1 MKVFLLILFFTLFI
15 PGTLFCQTAKLEW
28 AKQYAGPSYDA
39 GQAIALDAAGNIYAT
54 GYFSATV
61 DFDPGPGVYNLTSSA
76 AEDIYIT
83 KSAPNGNLIWAK
95 SIGDFRYQAGYAITL
110 DPAGNIYVTGIFF
123 GTVDFDPGPGES
135 KLISAGNE
143 DVFIL
148 KLDNNGNFK
157 WAKKF
162 GGPTNDYS
170 NAIILDN
177 AGNIYLNGYFDG
189 TSNFDTDNGVYN
201 LTSHGATDIYVCK
214 LNSSGS
220 LIWARN
226 MGGAASDAVY
236 GIGLDNQNNV
246 YSTGFFFGTADFDPG
261 PGVANLQATG
271 FGDGVIIKLSN
282 SGDLIWAKQLGGTKQ
297 VRCNCLKVNPAS
309 GYLYIAGYFDG
320 DADFDPGPGTSILS
334 APIDEEDVFV
344 AKYDLNSNL
353 KWAKQMGGPSFQEAY
368 GIDTDDQGNVYTT
381 GFFDV
386 SADFDPGPGNY
397 NLTAT
402 GLPDAFVS
410 KLNAAGDFVWAVKAS
425 GDFFEGGYSVKANKT
440 GEVYVLGTFNGTT
453 DFDPGSEIYNLTSAG
468 QSEVF
473 MLKLKQCYNV
483 AITNTMNIT
492 ACSAYTL
499 NNKTYDSSG
508 TYSQSILNSTGC
520 DSILIDLHLT
530 INRSIF
536 SFNKNICQGN
546 TWFAGGRL
554 QNKSGIYFDT
564 LQTAAGCD
572 SVVITRLIVNANP
585 KPNLG
590 GDRNL
595 CAGQS
600 LVLSPGVFQ
609 SYAWQDNSTQAAY
622 TVTAPGTYSVT
633 VTDNN
638 NCKAAAVV
646 KIKKLVIPPARFL
659 PADKTLCRGNL
670 LQLNIP
676 GFKKYLWDDGSV
688 SSSKDIRNAGTY
700 FLTVTDFDDCAG
712 TDTVTITATDCIVTG
727 IPNVFTPNNDG
738 LNDFFRPVINTEIK
752 QYRLQVF
759 NRAGRKIFETSINSK
774 GWDGTYK
781 LQPQPA
787 GAYVYQMEFTDS
799 GGKTFIY
806 SGSITLLR

>member
-1 MKVFLLILFFTLFI
+1 MKAFFTIFIFSLIL
-15 PGTLFCQTAKLEW
+15 PGTVHCQTAKLAW

-54 GYFSATV
+54 GYFSATA

-76 AEDIYIT
+76 AEDIFIT
-83 KSAPNGNLIWAK
+83 KSAPDGSLIWAK

-110 DPAGNIYVTGIFF
+110 DAAGSIYVTGIFF

-135 KLISAGNE
+135 KLSSAGNE

-148 KLDNNGNFK
+148 KLDNNGNYK

-189 TSNFDTDNGVYN
+189 TSNFDTDGGVYN

-220 LIWARN
+220 LLWADD
-226 MGGAASDAVY
+226 MGGTSSDAVY
-236 GIGLDNQNNV
+236 GIGLDNQGNV

-271 FGDGVIIKLSN
+271 FGDGVIFKLSGAGN
-282 SGDLIWAKQLGGTKQ
+282 LVWANRLGGTKQ
-297 VRCNCLKVNPAS
+297 VRCNSLKVDPAS

-320 DADFDPGPGTSILS
+320 DEDFDPGPGTSILA
-334 APIDEEDVFV
+334 APVDEEDVFV
-344 AKYDLNSNL
+344 AKYDLNCNL
-353 KWAKQMGGPSFQEAY
+353 KWVKQLGGPSFQEAY
-368 GIDTDDQGNVYTT
+368 AIDVDDAGNVYTT

-397 NLTAT
+397 TLVAS
-402 GLPDAFVS
+402 GIPDAFVS
-410 KLNAAGDFVWAVKAS
+410 KLNAAGDFEWAVQAS
-425 GDFFEGGYSVKANKT
+425 GIFFEGGYSLKVNKT
-440 GEVYVLGTFNGTT
+440 GDVYVLGTFNGTT
-453 DFDPGSEIYNLTSAG
+453 DFDPGSETYDLTAAG

-473 MLKLKQCYNV
+473 MLKLRQCYNV
-483 AITNTMNIT
+483 PLNSTMNIT
-492 ACSAYTL
+492 ACRAYTL

-508 TYSQSILNSTGC
+508 TYLQSVLNAAGC
-520 DSILIDLHLT
+520 DSILINLHLT
-530 INRSIF
+530 INRSANTI
-536 SFNKNICQGN
+536 NKNICQGS
-546 TWFAGGRL
+546 TWFAGGKL
-554 QNKSGIYFDT
+554 QNKTGVYYDT

-572 SVVITRLIVNANP
+572 SVVITHLTVNANP
-585 KPNLG
+585 QPVLG
-590 GDRNL
+590 TDRNL

-600 LVLSPGVFQ
+600 LILNPGIFQ
-609 SYAWQDNSTQAAY
+609 SYRWQDNSTQSTY
-622 TVTAPGTYSVT
+622 TVAAPGTYSVT

-638 NCKAAAVV
+638 SCSATAQI
-646 KIKKLVIPPARFL
+646 KIKKLVVPPAGFL
-659 PADKTLCRGNL
+659 PADKALCTGNVL
-670 LQLNIP
+670 PLQIP
-676 GFKKYLWDDGSV
+676 GYKKYLWEDGSTSV
-688 SSSKDIRNAGTY
+688 SKEIRKPGTY
-700 FLTVTDFDDCAG
+700 ILTVTDFDDCPG
-712 TDTVTITATDCIVTG
+712 TDTLHITATDCIIAG

-738 LNDFFRPVINTEIK
+738 LNDLFRPVINTEITH
-752 QYRLQVF
+752 YRLQVF
-759 NRAGRKIFETSINSK
+759 NRAGRKIFESGLYTK

-781 LQPQPA
+781 QQPQPA
-787 GAYVYQMEFTDS
+787 GAYVYQMEFAD
-799 GGKTFIY
+799 GGGRNYIY
-806 SGSITLLR
+806 SGTVTLLR